1 MANGV
6 YTVVVLALLP
16 VVSLAYSIG
25 QTLEPDWDLDFGPS
39 RFDKY
44 CQYTFQPHTAGKR
57 ETKAPDYSRSHVYN
71 GYDVAN
77 DTYQYLVFLF
87 KVEFT
92 STDKTNI
99 SNKSKLGVCTGSLID
114 ERHVLTAA
122 HCFLEQEALD
132 PLEETGFVNLE
143 KKTVLLF
150 MGSNDVNISDPD
162 VFRGHTWARAEA
174 IYAHHNYDETNK
186 FLGSD
191 IAIVRLNTELTFNNS
206 VRPVCLASHQDE
218 LPDECVVTGF
228 GLTTNDARPTF
239 GRLQRGPS
247 VDTYPSAK
255 CVTPPIVDKYLY
267 MLFTSMVRRGLG
279 FHVRTQ
285 ALIERWLRSTLFKYG
300 LELQGKICS
309 YPKAGDQKT
318 VICGG
323 DSGGPLLC
331 TPKGVTGNRGY
342 NDPTSPLFQQT
353 DPTLKQFGIN
363 QMTIADYKKGPTPC
377 DKEDNDTTVYA
388 SVQVHRVWMEFVA
401 YPQLQDVNNSKTL
414 EKQMYDECFHKFQ
427 WDLIEEAPFI
437 PAFFY
442 LGKTYKHVICKA
454 SIANAICRIHTTDAT
469 HCENIQ
475 LTVFEVYHVDLQRHV
490 LSEGCRLINAF
501 SRRLKTRCDL

>member
-6 YTVVVLALLP
+6 YTVVVLKLLP

-77 DTYQYLVFLF
+77 DTYQYLVFLL

-92 STDKTNI
+92 STDKTNRTG
-99 SNKSKLGVCTGSLID
+99 SKMGVCTGSLID

-122 HCFLEQEALD
+122 HCFVKQSD
-132 PLEETGFVNLE
+132 PLEETGFVNLD
-143 KKTVLLF
+143 KLHVSLF
-150 MGSNDVNISDPD
+150 MGTTYVHIFDPD
-162 VFRGHTWARAEA
+162 PFRGQIWAQAEA
-174 IYAHHNYDETNK
+174 IYVHHNYDRSSY
-186 FLGSD
+186 LIASD
-191 IAIVRLNTELTFNNS
+191 IVIIRLDRALTFNDS

-218 LPDECVVTGF
+218 LPDECVVIGF
-228 GLTTNDARPTF
+228 GSTVENPARASY

-247 VDTYPSAK
+247 VHAYPSGE
-255 CVTPPIVDKYLY
+255 CVTPPLSDRYITGTWAMRPNFFAPFFKTRESYENLVKI
-267 MLFTSMVRRGLG
+267 MLFEFGLNM
-279 FHVRTQ
+279 
-285 ALIERWLRSTLFKYG
+285 
-300 LELQGKICS
+300 QGKVRS
-309 YPKAGDQKT
+309 YSKPGPSKT
-318 VICGG
+318 LMCPG

-331 TPKGVTGNRGY
+331 TPKGVKGNRGY

-363 QMTIADYKKGPTPC
+363 QADTGAVNLSLSCKTGDLVTGIYG
-377 DKEDNDTTVYA
+377 

-401 YPQLQDVNNSKTL
+401 YPQLQDVNKSKIL

-427 WDLIEEAPFI
+427 WDLIEQAPFKPVYVNI
-437 PAFFY
+437 T
-442 LGKTYKHVICKA
+442 KIHKHVICKA

-475 LTVFEVYHVDLQRHV
+475 LTLNQLYQVDLERHV

-501 SRRLKTRCDL
+501 SKRLKTRCDL